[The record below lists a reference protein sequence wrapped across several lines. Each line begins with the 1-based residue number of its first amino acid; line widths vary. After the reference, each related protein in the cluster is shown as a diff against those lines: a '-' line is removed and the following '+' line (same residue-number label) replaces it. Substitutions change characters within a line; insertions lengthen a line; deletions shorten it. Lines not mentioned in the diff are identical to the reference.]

1 MLSPLFPAENLK
13 IQFRAV
19 AMMVPDRQIIIRVK
33 LASCGFL
40 ENITLA
46 RKFYTLYKLCEEQ
59 LTKQVHYDFGLRNI
73 LSVLR
78 SLGAAKR
85 LNSKDSE
92 STIVMRVLRDM
103 NLSKLIDDDEPLF
116 ISLVADL
123 FPNQVKTQN
132 NSRHQSNRISININ
146 EHILFVFE
154 FCSPSKRQCM
164 PNWKRPS
171 LNKPKQL
178 IWCIIRRGC

>member
-1 MLSPLFPAENLK
+1 MFTSEKSNLFTFTPFYRFLAENLK

-78 SLGAAKR
+78 TLGASKR
-85 LNSKDSE
+85 QNSKDSE

-116 ISLVADL
+116 SSLVADL
-123 FPNQVKTQN
+123 FPNQVIKT
-132 NSRHQSNRISININ
+132 
-146 EHILFVFE
+146 
-154 FCSPSKRQCM
+154 
-164 PNWKRPS
+164 
-171 LNKPKQL
+171 
-178 IWCIIRRGC
+178 